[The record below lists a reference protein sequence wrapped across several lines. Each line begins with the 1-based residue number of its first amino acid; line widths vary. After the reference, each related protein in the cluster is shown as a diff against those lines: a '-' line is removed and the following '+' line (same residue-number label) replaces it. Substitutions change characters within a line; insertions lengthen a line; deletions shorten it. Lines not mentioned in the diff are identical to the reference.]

1 MAGTQQ
7 PRDWDKELAEVD
19 KLLAKLPNADPTLG
33 RAAPAARPAQATVAP
48 PSGGGALGTWLRV
61 GLAVALAVGM
71 VLWPYPRT
79 CGLQLIYYAG
89 GVGML
94 IFAGVWAAVA
104 SWKRRSATG
113 HLLSL
118 GALLWGFALTTAIV
132 LPRIGYAK
140 QPATWACN

>member
-33 RAAPAARPAQATVAP
+33 RGAPPTRSAQPAMTAPA
-48 PSGGGALGTWLRV
+48 GGGALGGWVRA
-61 GLAVALAVGM
+61 GLAVALAIGM
-71 VLWPYPRT
+71 TLWPYPHD

-89 GVGML
+89 GVVML
-94 IFAGVWAAVA
+94 VFAGIWGAVA
-104 SWKRRSATG
+104 SWMRRSATG

-118 GALLWGFALTTAIV
+118 GALFWGFALVTAIV

-140 QPATWACN
+140 QPATWTCQ

>member
-1 MAGTQQ
+1 MAGTER

-19 KLLAKLPNADPTLG
+19 KLLAKLPNADPSLG
-33 RAAPAARPAQATVAP
+33 RAPAAKSPQAGAPAPRA
-48 PSGGGALGTWLRV
+48 GGGALSWLWS

-71 VLWPYPRT
+71 ALWPYPHA

-89 GVGML
+89 GVVML
-94 IFAGVWAAVA
+94 VVAGIWGAVT
-104 SWKRRSATG
+104 SWMRRSAVG

-118 GALLWGFALTTAIV
+118 GALFWGFALGAAIV

-140 QPATWACN
+140 QPATWTCP